1 MALFRQSYVV
11 DTNGV
16 PVAGMRGRIYAAD
29 DAAGER
35 PLEVV
40 DAGSIPVAM
49 IEVSEAG
56 VNQSFI
62 VEDHTQV
69 RWISEDGLTHAIMES
84 LDGMEE
90 RAAEARATAS
100 TAVAQVSNFLSQVG
114 VPGGIAALNPEGNV
128 VDANNDVVGNDTR
141 RSGAVVFAS
150 GAQTARPTVSPDVMV
165 LWITDG
171 TPPANARPGVDYWL
185 NGGVIQ

>member
-16 PVAGMRGRIYAAD
+16 PISGMRGRIFAAD
-29 DAAGER
+29 DAAGEK
-35 PLEVV
+35 PLPIV

-49 IEVSEAG
+49 VEISEAG

-84 LDGMEE
+84 LEGMEE
-90 RAAEARATAS
+90 RAAEARATAAS
-100 TAVAQVSNFLSQVG
+100 AVAQVADFLSQLG
-114 VPGGIAALNPEGNV
+114 VPGGIAALNSEGNV
-128 VDANNDVVGNDTR
+128 VDANSDVVGNDTR
-141 RSGAVVFAS
+141 RPGAVVFATGS
-150 GAQTARPTVSPDVMV
+150 QTARPTVSPDVMV
-165 LWITDG
+165 LWITEGD
-171 TPPANARPGVDYWL
+171 PPVNARPGVDYWL